1 LIEIFAYSKLS
12 LINKRFNRACI
23 IHLVLI
29 VINWLI
35 FWWNENFCQ
44 KKSCNLQLVKESD
57 RTHICHWVLNYIQQW
72 QSLKIMIYKR
82 NTIKFKSTIQW
93 SFNVHFKFHQIL
105 DSDKK
110 SSECVC
116 IYTCIWQMNY
126 MSNDCGNLDFL
137 TKYTSFMY
145 SLDSICSA
153 ACVEKSFK
161 HFPLGFSFILSQVV
175 NECVHKDL
183 FISGYVSLKIIRLY
197 HQTFPSVIMNYHS
210 AGLFDILCLTPLSAI
225 FQLYHGDQF

>member
-1 LIEIFAYSKLS
+1 MKISAK
-12 LINKRFNRACI
+12 
-23 IHLVLI
+23 
-29 VINWLI
+29 
-35 FWWNENFCQ
+35 

-72 QSLKIMIYKR
+72 QSLKTMIYKR
-82 NTIKFKSTIQW
+82 NTIKFKSTIKW
-93 SFNVHFKFHQIL
+93 SFNVHFKFHKIL

-116 IYTCIWQMNY
+116 NY
-126 MSNDCGNLDFL
+126 NTHVYDKWTMSNDCSNLDFL
-137 TKYTSFMY
+137 MNTNYTSFMY

-183 FISGYVSLKIIRLY
+183 FISGYVALKIIRLY

-210 AGLFDILCLTPLSAI
+210 AGLFDILCLMPLSAI